1 MEDRNMTLRKLFA
14 WLMTLVMLLG
24 MVPAAHA
31 ELAGCNHDWDSG
43 KWLRGE
49 PQNCLDWKPKT
60 YTCTICGATATN
72 EECGRCVAGPKT
84 WVRPQGSNCEE
95 YGVWEIT
102 CKYCGEWLDG
112 GEEPG
117 PHKWT
122 TQTGRAPTCTESGY
136 REIVCSVC
144 GSEQGNPE
152 EIPALGH
159 DWGNWSWAH
168 GSAPTCTEGAWQV
181 RTCKRCGQMEDKWV
195 PAGSHK
201 WGPDTLITSA
211 TCIRYGVVGHTCTIC
226 GAKESWETDLGSH
239 NWGDWKVSKPG
250 DCVSNGEEKRVCSLC
265 GEEQT
270 RATGSGGHVWGAWKV
285 TKPSTCVEYGRE
297 EQKCTRCG
305 LTQWERV
312 ALIDHSFTE
321 WYTVLLPAVGVP
333 GLEERKCTMCGLT
346 EERETPALDPETG
359 KLEGDLDY
367 VNGSVVPDNGDDHV
381 NEYPPITLEKFIR
394 NTPANGEYFV
404 PGEVL
409 NYALTLRIPDDLYID
424 DAAIYD
430 PITGDNL
437 PVISSGKGLWASMGI
452 DVFHTVTE
460 EDAARGYVENT
471 AYATWFYQTTGEA
484 GRCDSNT
491 VTVPCGVEENGNYE
505 PTFTKRVYNTPAN
518 GEFFV
523 PGEKIEFEVS
533 FNTND
538 SKGNTNEEDSVYDV
552 WCYDPLT
559 HGQNRIYHFD
569 KAYSVGAYPTY
580 IVTEEDAQRGYVE
593 NTAYVTFSYTEG
605 GDTVRMD
612 SNTVTAPCGP
622 GELPDDYVPPVDD
635 DIDDDGIPNEED
647 PDMDGDG
654 IPNEEDPDTDGDG
667 IPNEEDPDI
676 DGDGIPNEEDPDYQP
691 AAGLTVDMT
700 YTNTPANGSFFT
712 PGEVIDYLITVTN
725 TGDVPLTNLQVGN
738 SSSEAVVP
746 SPTEIAPG
754 QTIQAPYY
762 KLVYEDDAK
771 AGGINSY
778 GHAQAFNGDPA
789 LPESLVS
796 GRSAD
801 VFVPCGMGDGSPS
814 VYYLKV
820 VANAPANGLFFTK
833 GETIKYRLSF
843 GNNTKKD
850 IYNITLNDP
859 MANTRSVAFARRLKA
874 GEFLMGEFEYVVTA
888 ADVEA
893 GQIVNTATST
903 WATKAE
909 GAQTTT
915 PSNTVVTPCGSGV
928 PSTGSTDAMLEKYVK
943 NMPANGQYFVP
954 GETIEYAVVF
964 MNVTD
969 HELHD
974 VEVYD
979 PLKGSNEDITISRE
993 PVVEANG
1000 TLHLSFRYVVTE
1012 EDAAR
1017 GTVVNTASALWLNP
1031 EIEEWSSC
1039 DSNTV
1044 TTPVGPAVSND
1055 VAIIK
1060 TIENAPANGVYFV
1073 PGEVIDFVI
1082 TVQNSMDKTLDVV
1095 VLTDPLSADFYH
1107 ELLDIPGGAMDS
1119 RTLSYTVTEMDAVI
1133 GNVTN
1138 YAHAVAYVD
1147 DKSISLTSNTVSA
1160 PCGFPDKDGDGQP
1173 DDPFGIHS
1181 ALVVTK
1187 EVESLPLNGSY
1198 YTEGEKIAYKITYT
1212 NAGEV
1217 RLGETLV
1224 YDALFGMTEMASAE
1238 FLEPGGSRN
1247 AYFSYTVTAED
1258 VTRGYVYN
1266 VAMATYDLGGH
1277 INTEFSNAVI
1287 VDTDG
1292 QPDPV
1297 PGGPDGSDPIPGV
1310 IPDPDQPNW
1319 GVIILPPEYQG
1330 EDCCKRTLLAW
1341 DGTSASYEETFCSVH
1356 SVTRNA
1362 VLKMLASASTLSA
1375 EQMAYDYA
1383 IALWKAEVEKQ
1394 YEVLFQAADSLAQVN
1409 VINEYLLFR
1418 SQMSN
1423 YEALLRN
1430 IFSNQPA
1437 RVSMLLCQEWQTKC
1451 LDLCYEMHTAP
1462 ASRADSFFAVEQ
1474 AETAA
1479 MKATKKCASIKD
1491 IELVKRLQYTD
1502 VTCTNHSFLFG
1513 MTSMLLD
1520 GENTAESWQLLYQM
1534 WQVEMNK
1541 VCNTLAANPAS
1552 PQAAYAAAEQK
1563 LFDQWLAVRTNVLM
1577 ALYPN
1582 NPEIA
1587 AEIATRTLMEHVAD
1601 LCEVCK

>member
-1 MEDRNMTLRKLFA
+1 MTLRKLFA

-122 TQTGRAPTCTESGY
+122 TRTGRAPTCTESGY
-136 REIVCSVC
+136 RETVCSVC
-144 GSEQGNPE
+144 GSEQGGPE
-152 EIPALGH
+152 GIPALGH

-181 RTCKRCGQMEDKWV
+181 RTCKRCGRMEDKWV

-201 WGPDTLITSA
+201 WGPDTLITAA

-250 DCVSNGEEKRVCSLC
+250 DCVSSGEEKRVCSLC

-270 RATGSGGHVWGAWKV
+270 RATGGGGHVWGAWKV

-321 WYTVLLPAVGVP
+321 WYTVMLPAVGVP

-409 NYALTLRIPDDLYID
+409 NYSLTLRIPDDLYID

-437 PVISSGKGLWASMGI
+437 PVISSGKGLWGSMGI

-491 VTVPCGVEENGNYE
+491 VTVPCGEEELPVDLSLIMGDPYG
-505 PTFTKRVYNTPAN
+505 PAN
-518 GEFFV
+518 GTHYVLGEIARPTWSVRNNSKETVIYVLNISHAWNGDAFFPPSV
-523 PGEKIEFEVS
+523 SNRVLDPGDV
-533 FNTND
+533 TTHR
-538 SKGNTNEEDSVYDV
+538 GVTRHVTQED
-552 WCYDPLT
+552 
-559 HGQNRIYHFD
+559 
-569 KAYSVGAYPTY
+569 
-580 IVTEEDAQRGYVE
+580 VTRGYITLNVIEVCSDGE
-593 NTAYVTFSYTEG
+593 NEYTLYG
-605 GDTVRMD
+605 SLQM
-612 SNTVTAPCGP
+612 PCGP
-622 GELPDDYVPPVDD
+622 GELPDDYVPPVNP
-635 DIDDDGIPNEED
+635 DIDEDGIPNEED
-647 PDMDGDG
+647 PD
-654 IPNEEDPDTDGDG
+654 PNG
-667 IPNEEDPDI
+667 
-676 DGDGIPNEEDPDYQP
+676 
-691 AAGLTVDMT
+691 
-700 YTNTPANGSFFT
+700 
-712 PGEVIDYLITVTN
+712 
-725 TGDVPLTNLQVGN
+725 
-738 SSSEAVVP
+738 
-746 SPTEIAPG
+746 
-754 QTIQAPYY
+754 
-762 KLVYEDDAK
+762 
-771 AGGINSY
+771 
-778 GHAQAFNGDPA
+778 
-789 LPESLVS
+789 
-796 GRSAD
+796 
-801 VFVPCGMGDGSPS
+801 
-814 VYYLKV
+814 
-820 VANAPANGLFFTK
+820 
-833 GETIKYRLSF
+833 
-843 GNNTKKD
+843 
-850 IYNITLNDP
+850 
-859 MANTRSVAFARRLKA
+859 
-874 GEFLMGEFEYVVTA
+874 
-888 ADVEA
+888 
-893 GQIVNTATST
+893 
-903 WATKAE
+903 
-909 GAQTTT
+909 
-915 PSNTVVTPCGSGV
+915 
-928 PSTGSTDAMLEKYVK
+928 TGSIRADAMLEKYVK
-943 NMPANGQYFVP
+943 NTPANGEYFVP
-954 GETIEYAVVF
+954 GETIEYAVIF
-964 MNVTD
+964 MNTRS

-974 VEVYD
+974 VEIFD

-1073 PGEVIDFVI
+1073 PGEVIEFAI
-1082 TVQNSMDKTLDVV
+1082 TVQNNSAKTLDVV
-1095 VLTDPLSADFYH
+1095 VLTDPLSSDFYH

-1212 NAGEV
+1212 NAGEA

-1292 QPDPV
+1292 QSDPV

-1362 VLKMLASASTLSA
+1362 VLKMLASASTLAA

-1409 VINEYLLFR
+1409 IINEYLLFR

>member
-1 MEDRNMTLRKLFA
+1 MTLRKLFA

-122 TQTGRAPTCTESGY
+122 TRTGRAPTCTESGY

-181 RTCKRCGQMEDKWV
+181 RTCKRCGRMEDKWV

-201 WGPDTLITSA
+201 WGPDTLITAA

-250 DCVSNGEEKRVCSLC
+250 DCVSSGEEKRVCSLC

-270 RATGSGGHVWGAWKV
+270 RATGGGGHVWGAWKV

-321 WYTVLLPAVGVP
+321 WYTVMLPAVGVP

-359 KLEGDLDY
+359 KLEGGLDY

-437 PVISSGKGLWASMGI
+437 PVISYGKGLWASMGI

-491 VTVPCGVEENGNYE
+491 VTVPCGEEELPVDLSLTVSDPYG
-505 PTFTKRVYNTPAN
+505 PAN
-518 GEFFV
+518 GTHYVRGERAQTVWRVKNNSEDTVINVLTTSYAWNGDAFFPPNASDRV
-523 PGEKIEFEVS
+523 LDPGDVTFIRGVGWYV
-533 FNTND
+533 TQ
-538 SKGNTNEEDSVYDV
+538 ED
-552 WCYDPLT
+552 
-559 HGQNRIYHFD
+559 
-569 KAYSVGAYPTY
+569 
-580 IVTEEDAQRGYVE
+580 VTRGYITIDVVVVCSDGE
-593 NTAYVTFSYTEG
+593 NEYTLYG
-605 GDTVRMD
+605 TLQM
-612 SNTVTAPCGP
+612 PCGP
-622 GELPDDYVPPVDD
+622 GELSDDYVPPV
-635 DIDDDGIPNEED
+635 N
-647 PDMDGDG
+647 
-654 IPNEEDPDTDGDG
+654 
-667 IPNEEDPDI
+667 PDI
-676 DGDGIPNEEDPDYQP
+676 DEDGIPNEEDPDYQP

-700 YTNTPANGSFFT
+700 YTNIPANGSFFT

-820 VANAPANGLFFTK
+820 VANAPANGLFFTE

-943 NMPANGQYFVP
+943 NTPANGEYFVP
-954 GETIEYAVVF
+954 GETIEYAVFF
-964 MNVTD
+964 MNTRP

-974 VEVYD
+974 VEIYD
-979 PLKGSNEDITISRE
+979 PLKGSNENITISRE
-993 PVVEANG
+993 PVVEPNG
-1000 TLHLSFRYVVTE
+1000 TLYLSFSYVVTE

-1017 GTVVNTASALWLNP
+1017 GTVVNTASAIWLNP

-1039 DSNTV
+1039 NSNTV
-1044 TTPVGPAVSND
+1044 TTIVGNAASD
-1055 VAIIK
+1055 AISLTKTVA
-1060 TIENAPANGVYFV
+1060 TTPANGVYFV
-1073 PGEVIDFVI
+1073 PGEVIEFVI

-1297 PGGPDGSDPIPGV
+1297 PGAPDGSDPIPGV

-1362 VLKMLASASTLSA
+1362 VLKMLASASTLAA

>member
-1 MEDRNMTLRKLFA
+1 MTLRKLFA

-24 MVPAAHA
+24 MIPAAHA

-122 TQTGRAPTCTESGY
+122 TRTGRAPTCTESGF
-136 REIVCSVC
+136 RETVCSVC
-144 GSEQGNPE
+144 GSEQGGPE

-168 GSAPTCTEGAWQV
+168 GSAPTCTESAWQV

-201 WGPDTLITSA
+201 WGPDTLITAA

-250 DCVSNGEEKRVCSLC
+250 DCVSSGEEKRVCSLC

-270 RATGSGGHVWGAWKV
+270 RATGGGGHVWGDWKV

-321 WYTVLLPAVGVP
+321 WYTVMLPAVGVP

-359 KLEGDLDY
+359 KLEGGLDF

-437 PVISSGKGLWASMGI
+437 PVISYGKGLWASMGI

-491 VTVPCGVEENGNYE
+491 VTVPCGEEELPDDYQEPGSVELTLIEWSS
-505 PTFTKRVYNTPAN
+505 PAN
-518 GEFFV
+518 GTHYV
-523 PGEKIEFEVS
+523 PGERIKVLHKLFSNSRDVTMTVDHEHFFQIS
-533 FNTND
+533 GD
-538 SKGNTNEEDSVYDV
+538 GIKEDDAWPGYIVLLPGKS
-552 WCYDPLT
+552 
-559 HGQNRIYHFD
+559 H
-569 KAYSVGAYPTY
+569 GAYAWTPT
-580 IVTEEDAQRGYVE
+580 VTEADAARGYVE
-593 NTAYVTFSYTEG
+593 RTTTFYLMGDDGNEYTATGSI
-605 GDTVRMD
+605 RL
-612 SNTVTAPCGP
+612 PCGP

-654 IPNEEDPDTDGDG
+654 IPNKEDPDTDGDG
-667 IPNEEDPDI
+667 IPNEEDPD
-676 DGDGIPNEEDPDYQP
+676 PN
-691 AAGLTVDMT
+691 G
-700 YTNTPANGSFFT
+700 
-712 PGEVIDYLITVTN
+712 
-725 TGDVPLTNLQVGN
+725 
-738 SSSEAVVP
+738 
-746 SPTEIAPG
+746 
-754 QTIQAPYY
+754 
-762 KLVYEDDAK
+762 
-771 AGGINSY
+771 
-778 GHAQAFNGDPA
+778 
-789 LPESLVS
+789 
-796 GRSAD
+796 
-801 VFVPCGMGDGSPS
+801 
-814 VYYLKV
+814 
-820 VANAPANGLFFTK
+820 
-833 GETIKYRLSF
+833 
-843 GNNTKKD
+843 
-850 IYNITLNDP
+850 
-859 MANTRSVAFARRLKA
+859 
-874 GEFLMGEFEYVVTA
+874 
-888 ADVEA
+888 
-893 GQIVNTATST
+893 
-903 WATKAE
+903 
-909 GAQTTT
+909 
-915 PSNTVVTPCGSGV
+915 
-928 PSTGSTDAMLEKYVK
+928 TGSIRADAMLEKYVK
-943 NMPANGQYFVP
+943 NTPANGEYFVP
-954 GETIEYAVVF
+954 GETIEYAVIF
-964 MNVTD
+964 MNTRS

-974 VEVYD
+974 VEIFD

-993 PVVEANG
+993 PVVEPNG
-1000 TLHLSFRYVVTE
+1000 TLYLSFSYVVTE

-1017 GTVVNTASALWLNP
+1017 GTVVNTASAIWLNP

-1073 PGEVIDFVI
+1073 PGEVIEFAI

-1095 VLTDPLSADFYH
+1095 VLTDPLSAYFYH

-1212 NAGEV
+1212 NAGEA

-1297 PGGPDGSDPIPGV
+1297 PGSPDGSDPIPGV

-1409 VINEYLLFR
+1409 IINEYLLFR